1 MKEVIQ
7 KYFKAWLNVDNSVL
21 SDVFSN
27 DIIYSECY
35 GPEYHGISQIL
46 KWFDE
51 WNQKGR
57 VLEWTIKRSIEK
69 ENTIVVEWFFKC
81 EYEGNIDGFDGVT
94 IADFNKEGKIK
105 RLCEFQS
112 KPDHYYPY
120 GELI

>member
-1 MKEVIQ
+1 MKETIQ
-7 KYFKAWLNVDNSVL
+7 KYFKSWLNVDIDVL

-81 EYEGNIDGFDGVT
+81 EYEGNIDGCDGVT